1 MNLKWN
7 SNMNDSFYS
16 IIKIDESFKR
26 VFEQF
31 GLPLN
36 RAIKQGFESLAK
48 IIIGQQIST
57 NVAKSLSDKLK
68 KDGMLSEKK
77 ICVASIEELKL
88 YGLSSQ
94 KAFYLKNLATLAIK
108 NEIDIN
114 SLNKLKSNEV
124 TNLLIKIKG
133 IGHWTINNYKIFA
146 LQDTNAW
153 PSADLALQEAV
164 KQLKG
169 LETRPKE
176 KDMEKI
182 GSMWEPHRAA
192 AALFLWHFYNKVK
205 IEKQTINY
213 D

>member
-1 MNLKWN
+1 MNLRWN
-7 SNMNDSFYS
+7 VNMNNSFYNV
-16 IIKIDESFKR
+16 IKIDESFKK

-36 RAIKQGFESLAK
+36 RTIKEGFESLAK

-57 NVAKSLSDKLK
+57 SVAKSLSDKLI
-68 KDGMLSEKK
+68 KDGMLNEKEMSE
-77 ICVASIEELKL
+77 ASIEQLKL

-94 KAFYLKNLATLAIK
+94 KSFYLKNLAILVVK
-108 NEIDIN
+108 NEINFDY
-114 SLNKLKSNEV
+114 LNKQNSDEV

-133 IGHWTINNYKIFA
+133 IGNWTINNYKIFA

-164 KQLKG
+164 KLLKG
-169 LETRPKE
+169 LETRPDEKE
-176 KDMEKI
+176 MEKI
-182 GSMWEPHRAA
+182 GSMWKPHRAA

-205 IEKQTINY
+205 VEKASYTL
-213 D
+213 